1 MDLKELTHYELI
13 SLRDKF
19 RHSLNN
25 TAVFDVLEDYISE
38 REKEIEEYFTRHL
51 GCH

>member
-38 REKEIEEYFTRHL
+38 REKEIEKHFTRHL
-51 GCH
+51 GGH